1 MSRIWESPWTVAVI
15 ALLIGVI
22 VLARGGFGTA
32 NGMKAGFALV
42 ALLLIGFL
50 WPPLGI
56 LIGGVALFYLVFV
69 HGPQLIT
76 QLTQPLTNPQGGTTP

>member
-1 MSRIWESPWTVAVI
+1 MKTLWSSPWTVAVI

-22 VLARGGFGTA
+22 VLARGGFGTV
-32 NGMKAGFALV
+32 NGQRAGLGII

-56 LIGGVALFYLVFV
+56 LLGGVALLYLGLT
-69 HGPQLIT
+69 HGPDILG
-76 QLTQPLTNPQGGTTP
+76 QLTSNLSPTQGGK